1 MNKMPGENARAS
13 RTRSARTPAFGHEE
27 LFPSRKMSANMVTDS
42 IGNKS
47 VSTAP
52 LSAEKKNLMTKAD
65 RWHLAQS
72 WVKSNKVLIWC
83 IAGPYYKFM
92 SCEPHDVE
100 GEALLAAYKVLTL
113 LNRQQK
119 SLSLMNPY
127 FRVVFRTRCI
137 GLTSGLPATEYEIEQ
152 IPAAEW
158 ETCRQEEP
166 DENAI
171 RASLEVLTNR
181 QRQISEWIL
190 AQPTPVSTTTIGNR
204 FGIGSRTV
212 RAILS
217 NAIKRIEQYGCQPV
231 REGVTTAA

>member
-1 MNKMPGENARAS
+1 MSGENAHACC
-13 RTRSARTPAFGHEE
+13 TRSARTPAFSHKE
-27 LFPSRKMSANMVTDS
+27 LSPPKKMSAIMVTDS

-47 VSTAP
+47 VPTSP

-92 SCEPHDVE
+92 SCEPHDLE

-119 SLSLMNPY
+119 SLSLMKPY

-137 GLTSGLPATEYEIEQ
+137 GLTSGLPAAEYEIER
-152 IPAAEW
+152 IPAVEW

-166 DENAI
+166 DESAI
-171 RASLEVLTNR
+171 RASLQVLTNR

-190 AQPTPVSTTTIGNR
+190 AQPTPVSTTTIGKR

-217 NAIKRIEQYGCQPV
+217 NAIRRIEQHGYQPV
-231 REGVTTAA
+231 RKELTTAA